1 MQVNVSVRHGSLSEA
16 AQQKIIDKVEK
27 LARLIERVSKI
38 DVIVELEKADHPS
51 VDLLVSTELKK
62 EFKSS
67 YSSDDLYGCLDQVID
82 KVEQQ
87 MRKFKEKLTDHH

>member
-1 MQVNVSVRHGSLSEA
+1 MQVNVSVRHGNLSEA
-16 AQQKIIDKVEK
+16 AQQKIIEKVEK